1 MKKHQRKVE
10 YDDTGIVK
18 RKDIYGMIAIIFS
31 TIIMLLV
38 FIINI
43 LIFSNL

>member
-1 MKKHQRKVE
+1 MRKRPKKVE

-18 RKDIYGMIAIIFS
+18 RRDIYGMIAIIFS

-43 LIFSNL
+43 LIFTNL

>member
-1 MKKHQRKVE
+1 MRKHPKKVE

-18 RKDIYGMIAIIFS
+18 RRDIYGMIAIIFS
-31 TIIMLLV
+31 TIIILLV

-43 LIFSNL
+43 LIFSHL

>member
-1 MKKHQRKVE
+1 MRKRPKKVE

-18 RKDIYGMIAIIFS
+18 RRDTYGIIAIILS
-31 TIIMLLV
+31 VIIIMLV

-43 LIFSNL
+43 LIFSHL

>member
-1 MKKHQRKVE
+1 MKKRQRKVE

-18 RKDIYGMIAIIFS
+18 RKDTYGIIAIILS
-31 TIIMLLV
+31 VIIMLLV

-43 LIFSNL
+43 LIFSHL